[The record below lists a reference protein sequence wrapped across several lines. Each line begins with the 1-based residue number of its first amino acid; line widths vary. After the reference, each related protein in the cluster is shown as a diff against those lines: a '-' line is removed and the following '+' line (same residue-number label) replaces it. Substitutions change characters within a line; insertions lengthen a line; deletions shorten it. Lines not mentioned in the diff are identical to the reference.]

1 MTTAFAALETRLNTT
16 VLARLSNAVV
26 VLSGNTLDGIFVAPY
41 SSANVGPYGM
51 ASSAPAV
58 TVPSSAITSDPVGS
72 TVTING
78 TSYKVVAPEPD
89 GSGLTT
95 LILERTA

>member
-1 MTTAFAALETRLNTT
+1 MTTAFAALETRLNTA
-16 VLARLSNAVV
+16 VMARLANASV
-26 VLSGNTLDGIFVAPY
+26 VLSGNTMTGIFTTPY
-41 SSANVGPYGM
+41 SDANVGPYGM

-72 TVTING
+72 AITVNG
-78 TSYKVVAPEPD
+78 TSYQVAATEPD
-89 GSGLTT
+89 GSGLTR